1 MWVFYF
7 CTMFYEEII
16 TFLTSKGLSALVSK
30 GLAAFIITASISLIV
45 IVINFITRK
54 IILSFFKRIAKST
67 SSSFD
72 DLLIKNKVP
81 RLLSYIPS
89 LFFLFWIIPSY
100 SNTLYLLIEAFT
112 VILFILTVRAVLNT
126 VKDYFKST
134 DSLKHIPVDSYI
146 QVVMIFMWFVGIVLI
161 LSILTGRE
169 VGTFLASIGALSAI
183 IILVFRDTILGF
195 VSSIQI
201 TVNDT
206 VRIGDWITM
215 KGSNA
220 DGNVIEVNLST
231 VKVQNFDNTITTIPT
246 YKLVSDSFINWR
258 GMDES
263 DGRRIKRSL
272 LIKPSSIKFLDDEE
286 IESLKKIHLLSDYI
300 KKIHKEIKSHNS
312 SNQVDKS
319 MLINGRN
326 LTNLGIFREY
336 VQRYLK
342 EHPDTNDN
350 LTMMCRQLQPTAQGI
365 PIQIYAFS
373 KDKEWTKY
381 EALTSDIFDHLLSSV
396 KYFNLECFEL
406 NQFPVQ

>member
-1 MWVFYF
+1 
-7 CTMFYEEII
+7 MFYEEII
-16 TFLTSKGLSALVSK
+16 TFLTSKGLSEVVSQ
-30 GLAAFIITASISLIV
+30 GLATLIIVVSISLVV
-45 IVINFITRK
+45 IAINFITKK

-81 RLLSYIPS
+81 GLLSYIPS

-112 VILFILTVRAVLNT
+112 VILFILTVRAILNT
-126 VKDYFKST
+126 VKDYFKSS

-146 QVVMIFMWFVGIVLI
+146 QVIMIFIWFVGIILI

-169 VGTFLASIGALSAI
+169 IGTFLASLGALSAI

-220 DGNVIEVNLST
+220 DGTVIEVNLST

-258 GMDES
+258 GMSES

-300 KKIHKEIKSHNS
+300 KKVHKEIKSHNS

-406 NQFPVQ
+406 NQFPAQ

>member
-1 MWVFYF
+1 
-7 CTMFYEEII
+7 MFYEEII
-16 TFLTSKGLSALVSK
+16 TFLTSKGLSEVVSQ
-30 GLAAFIITASISLIV
+30 GLATLIIVASISLVV
-45 IVINFITRK
+45 IVINFITKK

-81 RLLSYIPS
+81 GLLSYIPS

-112 VILFILTVRAVLNT
+112 VILFILTVRAILNT
-126 VKDYFKST
+126 VKDYFKSS

-146 QVVMIFMWFVGIVLI
+146 QVIMIFIWFVGIILI

-169 VGTFLASIGALSAI
+169 VGTFLASLGALSAI

-220 DGNVIEVNLST
+220 DGTVIEVNLST

-258 GMDES
+258 GMSES

-300 KKIHKEIKSHNS
+300 KKVHKEIKSHNS

-406 NQFPVQ
+406 NQFPAQ

>member
-1 MWVFYF
+1 
-7 CTMFYEEII
+7 MFYEEII
-16 TFLTSKGLSALVSK
+16 TFLTSKGLSELVSQ
-30 GLAAFIITASISLIV
+30 GLATLIIIASITLVV
-45 IVINFITRK
+45 IVINFITKK

-81 RLLSYIPS
+81 GLLSYIPS
-89 LFFLFWIIPSY
+89 LFFLFWIIPTY

-112 VILFILTVRAVLNT
+112 VILFILTVRAILNT
-126 VKDYFKST
+126 VKDYFKSS

-146 QVVMIFMWFVGIVLI
+146 QVIMIFIWFVGIILI
-161 LSILTGRE
+161 LSVLTGRE
-169 VGTFLASIGALSAI
+169 VGTFLASLGALSAI

-258 GMDES
+258 GMSES

-300 KKIHKEIKSHNS
+300 KKIHKEIKSYNS

-336 VQRYLK
+336 IQRYLK

-406 NQFPVQ
+406 NQFPAQ

>member
-1 MWVFYF
+1 
-7 CTMFYEEII
+7 MFYEEII
-16 TFLTSKGLSALVSK
+16 TFLTSKGLSEVVSK
-30 GLAAFIITASISLIV
+30 GLATLIIVASISLVV
-45 IVINFITRK
+45 IVINFITKK

-81 RLLSYIPS
+81 GLLSYIPS

-112 VILFILTVRAVLNT
+112 VILFILTVRAILNT
-126 VKDYFKST
+126 VKDYFKSS

-146 QVVMIFMWFVGIVLI
+146 QVIMIFIWFVGIILI
-161 LSILTGRE
+161 LSVLTGRE
-169 VGTFLASIGALSAI
+169 VGTFLASLGALSAI

-258 GMDES
+258 GMSES

-272 LIKPSSIKFLDDEE
+272 LIKPSSIKFLNDEE

-300 KKIHKEIKSHNS
+300 KKIHKEIKSYNS

-406 NQFPVQ
+406 NQFPAQ

>member
-1 MWVFYF
+1 
-7 CTMFYEEII
+7 MFYEEIVN
-16 TFLTSKGLSALVSK
+16 FLTSKGLSEVVSQ
-30 GLAAFIITASISLIV
+30 GLATVIIVASISLVV
-45 IVINFITRK
+45 IVINFITK
-54 IILSFFKRIAKST
+54 KVILSFFKRIAKST

-81 RLLSYIPS
+81 GLLSYIPS

-126 VKDYFKST
+126 LKDYFKSS

-146 QVVMIFMWFVGIVLI
+146 QVVMIFMWFVGIILI

-169 VGTFLASIGALSAI
+169 VGTFLASLGALSAI

-258 GMDES
+258 GMSES

-272 LIKPSSIKFLDDEE
+272 LIKPSSIKFLNDEE

-300 KKIHKEIKSHNS
+300 KRSDKEIKSYNS

-326 LTNLGIFREY
+326 LTNLGVFREY

-342 EHPDTNDN
+342 EHPDTNDD

-406 NQFPVQ
+406 NQFPAQ

>member
-1 MWVFYF
+1 
-7 CTMFYEEII
+7 MFYEEII
-16 TFLTSKGLSALVSK
+16 RFLTSKGLSEVVSQ
-30 GLAAFIITASISLIV
+30 GIATLIIVASISLVV
-45 IVINFITRK
+45 IVINFITKK

-81 RLLSYIPS
+81 GLLSYIPS

-112 VILFILTVRAVLNT
+112 VILFILTVRAILNT
-126 VKDYFKST
+126 VKDYFKSS

-146 QVVMIFMWFVGIVLI
+146 QVIMIFIWFVGIILI

-169 VGTFLASIGALSAI
+169 VGTFLASLGALSAI

-220 DGNVIEVNLST
+220 DGTVIEVNLST

-258 GMDES
+258 GMSES

-300 KKIHKEIKSHNS
+300 KKVHKEIKSHNS

-336 VQRYLK
+336 IQRYLK

-406 NQFPVQ
+406 NQFPAQ